1 MVNNIALGALCIE
14 CGLDAFIIHDS
25 SSLQKSI
32 NAYRTDARKA
42 QKLEYDLAEAE
53 GRMPG
58 QYWVD
63 LEPPKVCSSQ
73 YCENLCPTPFFR
85 FSAT

>member
-14 CGLDAFIIHDS
+14 CGLDKFIIHDS
-25 SSLQKSI
+25 TSLQKSI
-32 NAYRTDARKA
+32 DAYRADAKKA

-63 LEPPKVCSSQ
+63 LEPPKVCACHD
-73 YCENLCPTPFFR
+73 CEHSCPDSLAGPR
-85 FSAT
+85 